1 MLQVRMHRPPPRRFP
16 IDTLR
21 FLATSTRHHAFSP
34 FFLFLLF
41 FLLPSL
47 FLFFFF
53 HNGIKRVAC
62 YSKRYITSISLQS
75 LFDIVYIHF
84 FVLFR
89 LFRTFCLWERCD
101 CIAIF
106 EETCNFHLF
115 AISIRVSSWFIYS
128 FIYVLTS
135 RKWKKKNFTRPL
147 YFSIGF
153 FLFERINC
161 NFLSIFE

>member
-1 MLQVRMHRPPPRRFP
+1 MLQVRMQRPPRRFP

-21 FLATSTRHHAFSP
+21 FLATSTRHHTFFP
-34 FFLFLLF
+34 FFLFLFF

-47 FLFFFF
+47 FLFFF
-53 HNGIKRVAC
+53 HDGIKRVAC
-62 YSKRYITSISLQS
+62 YSKRYITFISLQS
-75 LFDIVYIHF
+75 LFHVVYIRF

-89 LFRTFCLWERCD
+89 LFRTFCLWKRCD

-128 FIYVLTS
+128 FIFVETS
-135 RKWKKKNFTRPL
+135 RNSKNKNCTRPL

-153 FLFERINC
+153 FLFEQINC